1 MKTSFVIFF
10 LIIQTVV
17 VYSQN
22 ATEEIKSEIENSF
35 NLWVE
40 KGEFEKNSQY
50 ESRIKKSDEQLQIIT
65 ASVIDSI
72 KNSYL
77 ESSFVGVLKEYNA
90 DDETFLMY
98 LYNGE
103 KYAYENNYKQK
114 IVIKVDP
121 QIASELSSRIE
132 DPGAY
137 LYTYAGIK
145 VIPNDIA
152 IINDEWTITDALIIF
167 YLDQSD
173 GSVNTNKIVVTK
185 DSNSVYCKMYSCS
198 NEEKGYKAYDLKKC
212 SSKSGLP
219 SSKSYLGVPVVYCFY
234 NWSIID
240 QPDYT
245 PSSTEAISFTF
256 DELNIFL
263 PEQDANT
270 KIVSET
276 NSNQTVE
283 KSTQIEIKNDNKIVE
298 SLIIDVKTNNKNP
311 NAFAIVIGNKDYVL
325 TKNVDFAINDA
336 KSIKNYL
343 VDVMGYSEG
352 NIFYIENAT
361 KSNLETYFGTK
372 DNPEAKLFNNIKQGV
387 SDVFV
392 YYSGHGAPGLKD
404 KKGYIV
410 PVDCD
415 PQYVEQ
421 GGYSLD
427 LLYSNIS
434 KLNAK
439 SITIITDACF
449 SGAEIFENISPI
461 VITVSNPI
469 VLEEN
474 CVIISSSTGS
484 QVSSW
489 YNEKQHGMFTYFFLY
504 AIQDKNKSDK
514 NSDNNL
520 SLKEIYDY
528 VSDKTEGVPYY
539 ARSIHGVEQTPSIQ
553 GSGTDN
559 VFIEYK

>member
-1 MKTSFVIFF
+1 MRTIIVII
-10 LIIQTVV
+10 LLLLQTIFS
-17 VYSQN
+17 YSQN
-22 ATEEIKSEIENSF
+22 ATEEAKSAIEDSF
-35 NLWVE
+35 NSWVE
-40 KGEFEKNSQY
+40 KGEFEKNSDY
-50 ESRIKKSDEQLQIIT
+50 EARIKKSDKQLQIIT
-65 ASVIDSI
+65 DSVINSI
-72 KNSYL
+72 KDSYL
-77 ESSFVGVLKEYNA
+77 QSSFAGILKEYNA
-90 DDETFLMY
+90 DDETYLMY
-98 LYNGE
+98 LYHGE
-103 KYAYENNYKQK
+103 KYAYDNNYKQK

-121 QIASELSSRIE
+121 QIASELRSRIE

-167 YLDQSD
+167 YLDQRD
-173 GSVNTNKIVVTK
+173 GSVSTDKIVVTK
-185 DSNSVYCKMYSCS
+185 KSNDVYCKMYSYS
-198 NEEKGYKAYDLKKC
+198 NKEKGYRAYDLKKC

-219 SSKSYLGVPVVYCFY
+219 DSKSYLGDPVVYCFY
-234 NWSIID
+234 NWSMTD

-256 DELNIFL
+256 DELNVFL
-263 PEQDANT
+263 PEQDIKTTNENET
-270 KIVSET
+270 QHTHENSSQTEVKNENKKI
-276 NSNQTVE
+276 
-283 KSTQIEIKNDNKIVE
+283 E
-298 SLIIDVKTNNKNP
+298 SLVIDVKTKNKNP
-311 NAFAIVIGNKDYVL
+311 NAFAIVIGNKDYDL
-325 TKNVDFAINDA
+325 TKDVDFAINDA

-343 VDVMGYSEG
+343 VNVMGYSEG

-372 DNPEAKLFNNIKQGV
+372 ENPEAKLFNNIKQGI

-404 KKGYIV
+404 NKGYIV
-410 PVDCD
+410 PIDCD

-439 SITIITDACF
+439 SVTIITDACF
-449 SGAEIFENISPI
+449 SGAEIFKNISPI

-474 CVIISSSTGS
+474 CVILSSSTGA
-484 QVSSW
+484 QVSCW

-504 AIQDKNKSDK
+504 AIKDKNKSDTNK
-514 NSDNNL
+514 DNKL
-520 SLKEIYDY
+520 SLKEIFDY

-553 GSGTDN
+553 GSGIDN
-559 VFIEYK
+559 IFIEYK